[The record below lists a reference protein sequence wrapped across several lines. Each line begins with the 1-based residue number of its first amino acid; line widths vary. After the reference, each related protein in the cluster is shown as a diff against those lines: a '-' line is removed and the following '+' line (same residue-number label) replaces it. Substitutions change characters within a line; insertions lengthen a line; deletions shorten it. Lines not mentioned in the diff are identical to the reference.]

1 MERVNL
7 CQRVWGSFYPDLT
20 TRTKGQVNSL
30 HYTRYKMSEE
40 TVAFSEPT
48 PEQIELEQ
56 RIELLELSRIN
67 IRVSPVVFGRLHQQ
81 AEFLGLTIEE
91 HCRNILQE
99 SLKTQIGKATITGPS
114 TIGGVVQERVVGPRG
129 LVTRG

>member
-1 MERVNL
+1 M
-7 CQRVWGSFYPDLT
+7 P
-20 TRTKGQVNSL
+20 
-30 HYTRYKMSEE
+30 EE
-40 TVAFSEPT
+40 TVEFSDPT

-67 IRVSPVVFGRLHQQ
+67 IRVSPVIFGRLQQQ

-91 HCRNILQE
+91 HCSNILQE

-114 TIGGVVQERVVGPRG
+114 TIGGAVQERVIGPRG

>member
-1 MERVNL
+1 
-7 CQRVWGSFYPDLT
+7 
-20 TRTKGQVNSL
+20 
-30 HYTRYKMSEE
+30 MSEE
-40 TVAFSEPT
+40 TVEFSEPT

-67 IRVSPVVFGRLHQQ
+67 IRVSPVVFGRLQQQ
-81 AEFLGLTIEE
+81 AEFLGLTVEE
-91 HCRNILQE
+91 HCSNILQE

-114 TIGGVVQERVVGPRG
+114 TIGGAVQERVIGPRG

>member
-1 MERVNL
+1 M
-7 CQRVWGSFYPDLT
+7 P
-20 TRTKGQVNSL
+20 
-30 HYTRYKMSEE
+30 EE
-40 TVAFSEPT
+40 SVAFSEPT

-67 IRVSPVVFGRLHQQ
+67 IRVSPVIFGRLQQQ

-99 SLKTQIGKATITGPS
+99 SLKTQIGKATITAPS

>member
-1 MERVNL
+1 M
-7 CQRVWGSFYPDLT
+7 P
-20 TRTKGQVNSL
+20 
-30 HYTRYKMSEE
+30 EE
-40 TVAFSEPT
+40 TVEFSEPT

-67 IRVSPVVFGRLHQQ
+67 IRVSPVIFGRLQQQ

-91 HCRNILQE
+91 HCSNILQE

-129 LVTRG
+129 LTTRG